1 MEVSR
6 TDKKYKDSKKLNKSD
21 IVIALNRATENWFE
35 DKGYWYMYEY
45 EECVL
50 CGHRREIKYRV
61 HDRPKPNDPGKRH
74 KFSQFVCGEHFA

>member
-1 MEVSR
+1 MEASR
-6 TDKKYKDSKKLNKSD
+6 PDKKYKDS
-21 IVIALNRATENWFE
+21 
-35 DKGYWYMYEY
+35 YWYMHEH

-61 HDRPKPNDPGKRH
+61 HDKPKPNDPGKRH